1 MTPPPPSL
9 RPHGNPVV
17 TAVPVSGT
25 GRYQDK
31 RVDVKLVL
39 SGMWIAM
46 LFVSAYVD
54 IFAFF
59 RKDVLRAGLDGRI
72 SGMTQPVDQMLLIAA
87 LLYILVPS
95 LMVVLSLILRPMFC
109 ARRCQYLLTL
119 SVFVL
124 GGAVTADDTPSDEA
138 VKARTAQLEQK
149 AKAVVANSGTVV
161 RLLGS
166 AVEVVLLLAIAR
178 TARKW
183 PRQPLAS

>member
-1 MTPPPPSL
+1 MTPPPPSI

-17 TAVPVSGT
+17 TAVPVSET
-25 GRYQDK
+25 GRFQDN

-59 RKDVLRAGLDGRI
+59 RKDVLRAGLDGPDL
-72 SGMTQPVDQMLLIAA
+72 SGMTQPVDQMLLTAA
-87 LLYILVPS
+87 LLYILLPS
-95 LMVVLSLILRPMFC
+95 LMVVLSLILRPRANRVTNM
-109 ARRCQYLLTL
+109 AVSLLY
-119 SVFVL
+119 
-124 GGAVTADDTPSDEA
+124 AVTVA
-138 VKARTAQLEQK
+138 VSCIGETW
-149 AKAVVANSGTVV
+149 VYS
-161 RLLGS
+161 LLGS
-166 AVEVVLLLAIAR
+166 AVELVLLLAIAR

>member
-1 MTPPPPSL
+1 MTPPPPSI

-17 TAVPVSGT
+17 TPVPVSGT
-25 GRYQDK
+25 GRYQDN

-54 IFAFF
+54 IFAYF
-59 RKDVLRAGLDGRI
+59 RKDVLRAALDGHL
-72 SGMTQPVDQMLLIAA
+72 SGMTQPVDQTILTAA

-95 LMVVLSLILRPMFC
+95 LMIVLSLILRPRANRVTNM
-109 ARRCQYLLTL
+109 AVSLLY
-119 SVFVL
+119 
-124 GGAVTADDTPSDEA
+124 AVTVA
-138 VKARTAQLEQK
+138 VSCIGETW
-149 AKAVVANSGTVV
+149 VYD
-161 RLLGS
+161 LLGS

>member
-1 MTPPPPSL
+1 MTPPPPSI

-17 TAVPVSGT
+17 TSVPVSGT

-95 LMVVLSLILRPMFC
+95 LMVVLSLILRPR
-109 ARRCQYLLTL
+109 ANRVTNTAVSLLY
-119 SVFVL
+119 
-124 GGAVTADDTPSDEA
+124 AVTVA
-138 VKARTAQLEQK
+138 VSCIGETW
-149 AKAVVANSGTVV
+149 VYN
-161 RLLGS
+161 LLGS